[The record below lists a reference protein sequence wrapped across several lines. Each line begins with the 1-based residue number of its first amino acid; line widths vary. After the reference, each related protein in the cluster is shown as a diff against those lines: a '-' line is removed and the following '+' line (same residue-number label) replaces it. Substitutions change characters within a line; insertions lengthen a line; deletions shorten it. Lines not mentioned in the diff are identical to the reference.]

1 MLDKGVNKLMRFLKR
16 NCLFLNY
23 PYNNWINLSKAFI
36 DRRLNPIYI
45 DEFRNYYSIYYNI
58 IWSELDIRDAIND
71 SNRITNNKQY
81 RIWISFDI
89 YLEQI
94 ILYEH
99 IMYRP
104 FVPALIVHLFHQQ
117 HDYIVSR
124 NIISCMSNVRE
135 LINLT
140 TKD

>member
-45 DEFRNYYSIYYNI
+45 DEYRHYYSIYYNVI
-58 IWSELDIRDAIND
+58 RSEIDIRDVINE
-71 SNRITNNKQY
+71 SNRLTSNKQY

-94 ILYEH
+94 IQYENIIH
-99 IMYRP
+99 KLS
-104 FVPALIVHLFHQQ
+104 VPAPIVHLFHQQ
-117 HDYIVSR
+117 HKYIVS
-124 NIISCMSNVRE
+124 
-135 LINLT
+135 
-140 TKD
+140 